1 MERARFLL
9 GSGRLARSYDG
20 RSKPSLVAGGDARA
34 PSRAAH
40 PTRTYTHFSARA
52 SARALSS
59 PMSPGL
65 LSKARGSPA

>member
-1 MERARFLL
+1 MARARFLL
-9 GSGRLARSYDG
+9 GSGRLARSYG

-65 LSKARGSPA
+65 LSKVRGSPA